1 MRVGFLHRCLPHPA
15 QCETPGVEVEARVTE
30 LQLLRTQG
38 KLAVLGP
45 GSFEVL
51 ELPRIYV
58 LSTNRVEEQLEA
70 PPCLLP
76 VPVQG
81 GV

>member
-1 MRVGFLHRCLPHPA
+1 MGFLHRCLPHPV
-15 QCETPGVEVEARVTE
+15 QCETPGAEVEARVIE

-38 KLAVLGP
+38 KLAVLGS

-51 ELPRIYV
+51 ELPRFY
-58 LSTNRVEEQLEA
+58 LASTNRVEELLEA

-76 VPVQG
+76 VPVQA